1 MTHSFTDISPDEL
14 DLLMI
19 RVAQAK
25 EHQLTLSPQDC
36 DLLLSALMTLTGMQE
51 KLSDNDIT
59 IGKLR
64 KLVGMVQSSETL
76 KSAVSRKPTRTG
88 KRKKPTVTPVKPEVQ
103 HHKHQQNHHIHS
115 LKLEYITLHLN
126 NIFQHA

>member
-14 DLLMI
+14 DLLMT

-51 KLSDNDIT
+51 KLRDNDIT

-88 KRKKPTVTPVKPEVQ
+88 KRNKRKKPTVTPVKPEVQ
-103 HHKHQQNHHIHS
+103 HHKHQQLS
-115 LKLEYITLHLN
+115 KGDT
-126 NIFQHA
+126 